1 MNESRMERWTANL
14 KWRVWFFD
22 LRVNFVELHT
32 EMNWIQ
38 SSSSWDSPLIV
49 QGKLNGMIP
58 IMYKTGIIHT
68 KIFCSRIEIWGKG
81 GLNWLHA
88 RKLIPE
94 KTEIVKVIFSS
105 FRRKCL
111 CKEMC
116 VVQKI
121 ESKLKLEKRKW
132 VRRLTYWKIP
142 SWIHSTVPSEA

>member
-32 EMNWIQ
+32 EMNWIE
-38 SSSSWDSPLIV
+38 SSSSWDSPLFV
-49 QGKLNGMIP
+49 QGKLNGM
-58 IMYKTGIIHT
+58 T
-68 KIFCSRIEIWGKG
+68 KSQKCIFCSRIEIWGKS
-81 GLNWLHA
+81 GLNWIHA
-88 RKLIPE
+88 SKLIAE
-94 KTEIVKVIFSS
+94 KTEILKVIFSS

-116 VVQKI
+116 VFQKI

-142 SWIHSTVPSEA
+142 SWIHGTVPSEA